1 MKPNMELRFFA
12 QRYGVPLWKVAN
24 EYGVSEP
31 TIIRWLREEFTSE
44 RAEEFKQIVLKIAGT
59 VEGR

>member
-1 MKPNMELRFFA
+1 MELRFFA
-12 QRYGVPLWKVAN
+12 QRYGVPLWKVAD

-31 TIIRWLREEFTSE
+31 TIIRWLRKEFTAE

-59 VEGR
+59 EKG